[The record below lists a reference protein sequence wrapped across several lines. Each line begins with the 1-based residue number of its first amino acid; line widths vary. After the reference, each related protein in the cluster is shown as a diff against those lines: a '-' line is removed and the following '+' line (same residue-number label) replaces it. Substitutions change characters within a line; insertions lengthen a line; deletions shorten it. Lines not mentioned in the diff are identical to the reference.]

1 MGGHDENEL
10 NVALDRLLKARALG
24 HDVEELERE
33 LRAALVRAT
42 DANRNGGAVK
52 RRYEDEIRA
61 ALVSDE
67 LARAVRALRVDD
79 EETWRGVGAEVI
91 SLLGM
96 EVGHGDLQS
105 LGQTA
110 CCVAAEMLGE
120 DPYAEP
126 WN

>member
-1 MGGHDENEL
+1 MSGDDENEL
-10 NVALDRLLKARALG
+10 NVALHRLLRGRALG
-24 HDVEELERE
+24 LDVEELERE
-33 LRAALVRAT
+33 LRAALARAA
-42 DANRNGGAVK
+42 DANRSGAVK

-61 ALVSDE
+61 TLVSDE

-91 SLLGM
+91 SLLGL